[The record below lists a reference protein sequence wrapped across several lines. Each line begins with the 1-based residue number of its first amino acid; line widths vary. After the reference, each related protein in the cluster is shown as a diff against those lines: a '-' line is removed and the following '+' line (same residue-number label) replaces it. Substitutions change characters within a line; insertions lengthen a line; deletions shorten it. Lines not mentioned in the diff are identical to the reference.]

1 MVFEEGTVSSA
12 YVGVEQRDENDEEDT
27 GMHRE
32 NVKKSFAQFIRL
44 FREDNAMTYKYREAL
59 RRNVHT
65 ENYFLEI
72 NVTDLGGFNVQLKE
86 GLISNPGL
94 YLPLF
99 EEAAKE
105 AAQECS
111 AYPSDVEAHPIQI
124 ILYWVEHPTLIRD
137 LLSDR
142 ISKLICI
149 PGIVINASKTK
160 CKVIHATLQCRS
172 CKAYHRQ
179 PVSANQQLVPPLKCQ
194 SSMQTGAEK
203 CQNNPY
209 QIIPAQCN
217 YVDQQ
222 FIKLQEMPEDVP
234 TGELPRHLS
243 LHLDRYLC
251 ERVQPGKRVLVVGIQ
266 TLAQSKVTTEGRKAA
281 GIRRP
286 FIRGVGIFLN
296 DMDPSGGHVTQNSR
310 HPSWQPED
318 ESTFLQ
324 LSREPGLYDKISRS
338 IDPAIFGLND
348 PKKAI
353 ACQLFSGTRK
363 VLPDG
368 SKLRGDI
375 NILLIGDPS
384 TAKSQLLKY
393 AHKVAPIGVY
403 TSGKGSSAAGLTAT
417 VIRDSQGEF
426 YLEGGALVLADGG
439 VVCIDEFDKMGS
451 DDQVA
456 IHEAMEQQT
465 ISIAKAGITTVLN
478 SRASV
483 LAAANP
489 RFGSYDPL
497 RSTEDQLD
505 FQSTILTRFDLIFKI
520 LDPRDPA
527 RDVALAK
534 HVISVH
540 KSGNVSA
547 AKQKALKKK
556 GDDELLDI
564 VTLKAYIDYCKHK
577 CFPRLDTQA
586 KQTLQDFYVQAKKN
600 ANQLSDGGPG
610 KNKGSIAI
618 TVRQLE
624 AIIRLAESLAKMH
637 FRAMATREDVEEAI
651 RLFRVSTMDAISSG
665 LQELALDGDQA
676 EEIRKV
682 EAAIRRR
689 LNVGMSAPYTRLY
702 NEFLR
707 QGFEAYIIDRALVIM
722 TKREEIEWKQQRKV
736 IARKK

>member
-1 MVFEEGTVSSA
+1 MAFHEGTVTSA
-12 YVGVEQRDENDEEDT
+12 YVGLDPAEDEGAT
-27 GMHRE
+27 GPSRE
-32 NVKKSFAQFIRL
+32 KIKQAFVRFIRL
-44 FREDNAMTYKYREAL
+44 FRRENAANYKYQDEL
-59 RRNVHT
+59 RRNVHAG
-65 ENYFLEI
+65 NYFLEI
-72 NVTDLGGFNVQLKE
+72 DVSDIGGFDKKLKE
-86 GLISNPGL
+86 GIISNPGL

-105 AAQECS
+105 AAQQCS
-111 AYPSDVEAHPIQI
+111 AFASDADAHPIQI
-124 ILYWVEHPTLIRD
+124 VLYWVETPTPIRD
-137 LLSDR
+137 LLANR

-149 PGIVINASKTK
+149 PGIVINASKAK

-172 CKAYHRQ
+172 CKAYYRT
-179 PVSANQQLVPPLKCQ
+179 PVPANQQLVPPVKCQ
-194 SSMQTGAEK
+194 SSMQTGTER

-209 QIIPAQCN
+209 QIIPAMCN

-234 TGELPRHLS
+234 TGELPRHVT
-243 LHLDRYLC
+243 LHLDRFLC
-251 ERVQPGKRVLVVGIQ
+251 DRVQPGKRVLVVGIQ
-266 TLAQSKVTTEGRKAA
+266 TLAHGKVSTEGRKAA

-286 FIRGVGIFLN
+286 FIRAVGIFVH
-296 DMDPSGGHVTQNSR
+296 DADPGSSTLRHSSR
-310 HPSWQPED
+310 HPTWQPED
-318 ESTFLQ
+318 EAKFLQ
-324 LSREPGLYDKISRS
+324 MSQEPNLYQKIASS
-338 IDPAIFGLND
+338 IDPAIYGLED

-353 ACQLFSGTRK
+353 ACQLFAGTRK

-368 SKLRGDI
+368 SKLRGDL
-375 NILLIGDPS
+375 NMLLIGDPS

-417 VIRDSQGEF
+417 VIRDGQGDF

-439 VVCIDEFDKMGS
+439 VVCIDEFDKMGT

-478 SRASV
+478 ARASV

-520 LDPRDPA
+520 LDPRDPE

-534 HVISVH
+534 HVIAIH
-540 KSGNVSA
+540 KSGAVSSA
-547 AKQKALKKK
+547 QRKALKKA
-556 GDDELLDI
+556 GEEPLFDI
-564 VTLKAYIDYCKHK
+564 PTLKAYIDYCKHK
-577 CFPRLDTQA
+577 CFPKLDAQA
-586 KQTLQDFYVQAKKN
+586 RQSLQDFYVQAKKN
-600 ANQLSDGGPG
+600 TNQLSDGGPG
-610 KNKGSIAI
+610 SNKGSIVI

-624 AIIRLAESLAKMH
+624 AIIRVAESLAKMH
-637 FRAMATREDVEEAI
+637 FRSHATRDDVEEAI

-665 LQELALDGDQA
+665 LQELALDGEQA
-676 EEIRKV
+676 EEIQKV

-689 LNVGMSAPYTRLY
+689 LGVGMSAPYTRLY

-707 QGFEAYIIDRALVIM
+707 QGFEAYIIDRALVIL

-736 IARKK
+736 IARKR